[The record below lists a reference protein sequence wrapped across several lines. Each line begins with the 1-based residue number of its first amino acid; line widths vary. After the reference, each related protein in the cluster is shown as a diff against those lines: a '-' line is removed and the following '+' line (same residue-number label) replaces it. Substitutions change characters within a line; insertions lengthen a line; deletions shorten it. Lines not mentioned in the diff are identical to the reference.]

1 MAIPSTA
8 SRWQPAPPTDGE
20 QQNQGLPQRVLIP
33 RVVLRSEGFSWL
45 DRLWPRSWFFL
56 HHEHI
61 ARNGSGPRS
70 GGDANA
76 QRKRPTVASTV
87 RLLLRLPLRGAPS
100 EGAASLHA
108 PGLVSENTPEIRSG
122 KSSPAENSR
131 SPDASGTQFF
141 RGWRH
146 DSARTPPVHYGILFP
161 ELIEFVQILL
171 PAFLRLERTF
181 VEVRKVLTFL
191 LVDGNGEAV
200 AVFVVAEDAIHGK
213 QELVTL
219 RPVPA
224 FYHGEADLHS
234 FVIEDDVLN
243 VSNLFVLRPIN
254 IRATYVRNVRGKTV
268 PA

>member
-45 DRLWPRSWFFL
+45 DRLRPRYWFFL

-100 EGAASLHA
+100 EG
-108 PGLVSENTPEIRSG
+108 
-122 KSSPAENSR
+122 
-131 SPDASGTQFF
+131 
-141 RGWRH
+141 
-146 DSARTPPVHYGILFP
+146 
-161 ELIEFVQILL
+161 
-171 PAFLRLERTF
+171 
-181 VEVRKVLTFL
+181 
-191 LVDGNGEAV
+191 
-200 AVFVVAEDAIHGK
+200 
-213 QELVTL
+213 
-219 RPVPA
+219 
-224 FYHGEADLHS
+224 
-234 FVIEDDVLN
+234 
-243 VSNLFVLRPIN
+243 
-254 IRATYVRNVRGKTV
+254 
-268 PA
+268 